1 MKNSAQILSHLQ
13 HKPQFSK
20 LSQFK
25 CIQSVQKL
33 FPPRLQK
40 MIRYGYIRNDILFFV
55 FTHPGAKQEFDI
67 IAESIK
73 TPLKSHPPASCRDC
87 SFTDIKT
94 FVSHKP
100 LPRHETDRKPQERYK
115 ERAAGNFTNSVSNE
129 KLHDIIENI
138 RALINARAD

>member
-13 HKPQFSK
+13 HQPQFSK
-20 LSQFK
+20 LQQYE

-33 FPPRLQK
+33 FPPHLQK
-40 MIRYGYIRNDILFFV
+40 MIRYGYIRSNILFFV

-73 TPLKSHPPASCRDC
+73 TPLKAHPPAVCKNIAIS
-87 SFTDIKT
+87 DIKT

-100 LPRHETDRKPQERYK
+100 LPRAAASHKEPECYRERSEGK
-115 ERAAGNFTNSVSNE
+115 FANHVSNK
-129 KLHDIIENI
+129 KLHDMIEKIRDIIH
-138 RALINARAD
+138 ARSN